1 MYSCPF
7 KQVGAYCKKM
17 IRVKLQAADRTD
29 RRSNAPSMTRSRSS
43 SNIMQQES
51 NKSFANLV
59 KKSIWHQ
66 NDLRAALLKDDEVLK
81 RKILEA
87 TQRPPACRST
97 EPNLQDAHRSSQ
109 IPTQTLTTPAII
121 VDSWEDNKVTT
132 SGDKKPVVLH
142 TVQSA
147 PGFLSSFCSNES
159 DA

>member
-1 MYSCPF
+1 MYSHHF
-7 KQVGAYCKKM
+7 KQVGACCQKM
-17 IRVKLQAADRTD
+17 IRAKLHSASRTD
-29 RRSNAPSMTRSRSS
+29 RQSNPPSMARSRSS
-43 SNIMQQES
+43 SNLMQQES
-51 NKSFANLV
+51 NRSFANLV

-87 TQRPPACRST
+87 TQRPPARRST
-97 EPNLQDAHRSSQ
+97 EPNLQDAHRSAQ

-142 TVQSA
+142 IVQSA

>member
-1 MYSCPF
+1 MYSHHF
-7 KQVGAYCKKM
+7 KQVGACCKKM
-17 IRVKLQAADRTD
+17 IRAKLHSADRTD
-29 RRSNAPSMTRSRSS
+29 QRSNPPSMARSRSS
-43 SNIMQQES
+43 SNLMQQES
-51 NKSFANLV
+51 NRSFANLV

-87 TQRPPACRST
+87 TQRPQVRRST
-97 EPNLQDAHRSSQ
+97 EPNLQEVHRSTQ
-109 IPTQTLTTPAII
+109 IPTQTWTTPAII

-132 SGDKKPVVLH
+132 SEDKKAVVLH

-147 PGFLSSFCSNES
+147 PGFLSSFCSKES